1 MLLLVDDNDAF
12 RQAAAEAL
20 QAVGLAVAEAVDAEE
35 AWAIFVEEPVTLLV
49 TDLRLPGMSGEV
61 LARRCVERRPQL
73 PVVIVSSHADADLAA
88 RIGAERVEI
97 LSKPVR
103 LERLAARCKALLAGE
118 PAQWTS
124 SLRASTAKVEL
135 PAGPAPGWSVPEEM
149 PATASPSPAAT
160 PANGGFGRWPWLFAA
175 GLAAILVLALVF
187 AFLPPPPPSLTP
199 HPAPTAAAPLSPGLA
214 RVEPIS
220 PTGPVGERPSELA
233 WRPVPGAALYRV
245 SLRAADDHVLVDE
258 VSPLP
263 RLPLPPSATAGL
275 QPAAAYFWQV
285 DAADSQG
292 RSVAASERIRFRI
305 VPRQTAA
312 P

>member
-35 AWAIFVEEPVTLLV
+35 AWAIFSEEPVTLLV
-49 TDLRLPGMSGEV
+49 TDLRLPGMSGET

-103 LERLAARCKALLAGE
+103 LDRLAARCKALLAGE

-135 PAGPAPGWSVPEEM
+135 PAGPAPSWTVPEE
-149 PATASPSPAAT
+149 TPAASAPAPLAT
-160 PANGGFGRWPWLFAA
+160 PGPGGFGRWPWVFAA
-175 GLAAILVLALVF
+175 ALAAVLALALAF
-187 AFLPPPPPSLTP
+187 AFLPARPPETAGPSPP
-199 HPAPTAAAPLSPGLA
+199 AASPSTL
-214 RVEPIS
+214 RVVEPIA
-220 PTGPVGERPSELA
+220 PTGPIGERPSELA

-275 QPAAAYFWQV
+275 RPAAAYFWQV
-285 DAADSQG
+285 DAADSEG

-305 VPRQTAA
+305 VPRQPAA